1 MYGLDASSQQDAKG
15 KGREGVRARGRDR
28 GSGRWRGSGRGRG
41 LAGGEGR
48 VWTVQHSISR
58 LGICV
63 AAFLER
69 DLAVVACARGAGAVY
84 HVCAGE
90 LVAHGFVNAGFPGWS
105 WVQHVSAS
113 FCHFLRSFCGYRG
126 RRVPGFFGEWED
138 GKWWFVYDKMVK
150 A

>member
-1 MYGLDASSQQDAKG
+1 M
-15 KGREGVRARGRDR
+15 
-28 GSGRWRGSGRGRG
+28 
-41 LAGGEGR
+41 AGGEGR

-84 HVCAGE
+84 HVCARE
-90 LVAHGFVNAGFPGWS
+90 LVAHGFVIAGFPGWS
-105 WVQHVSAS
+105 WVQRVSVS
-113 FCHFLRSFCGYRG
+113 FCNFLRSFVDIEG
-126 RRVPGFFGEWED
+126 V
-138 GKWWFVYDKMVK
+138 